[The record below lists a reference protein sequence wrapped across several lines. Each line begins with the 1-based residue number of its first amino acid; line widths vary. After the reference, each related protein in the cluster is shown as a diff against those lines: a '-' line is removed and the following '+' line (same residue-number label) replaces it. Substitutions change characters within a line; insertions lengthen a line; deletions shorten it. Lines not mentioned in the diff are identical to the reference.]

1 MNRAGKVYFNDRLA
15 GRLAQT
21 DTGFTFTYDQ
31 DYLAG
36 GTPISFRMPLQK
48 ETFEYDKLPVFFEGL
63 VSEGWMRRLQS
74 KEQHIDESDAFGL
87 LLANGEDLV
96 GAVTVFPEVQVNEG

>member
-1 MNRAGKVYFNDRLA
+1 MNRAGNVYFNGRLA

-21 DTGFTFTYDQ
+21 DAGFSFTYDP

-36 GTPISFRMPLQK
+36 GTPISFRIPLQP
-48 ETFEYDKLPVFFEGL
+48 ETFEYDQLPVFFAGL

-74 KEQHIDESDAFGL
+74 KEQQIDENDAFGL

-96 GAVTVFPEVQVNEG
+96 GAVTIFPEV